1 MKLKRFLPATL
12 LALLGFTFARAA
24 ESQTQVLFDGKSL
37 AGWVPSNFEPPGEVK
52 VVPSFKGDRAAIVIE
67 SGTPFNGITWTKG
80 STLPR
85 TNYEISLEAMRVDGA
100 DFFCALTFP
109 VGDSACTFVM
119 GGWSSMV
126 VGLSSINGAD
136 ASENETTAGKEFTD
150 GKWYKVRV
158 RVTDKK
164 VEAWIDNEQFADVER
179 EGRKFSLR
187 PGEIEK
193 SLPLGI
199 ATYVTKGAV
208 RDITLK
214 RL

>member
-1 MKLKRFLPATL
+1 MKRFLPVGL
-12 LALLGFTFARAA
+12 LVLLGFTFVRAA
-24 ESQTQVLFDGKSL
+24 ESQPLFDGKSL
-37 AGWVPSNFEPPGEVK
+37 AGWAASNFEPPGEVK
-52 VVPSFKGDRAAIVIE
+52 VVPSFKGDRAAIVIDP
-67 SGTPFNGITWTKG
+67 GTPLNGITWTKG
-80 STLPR
+80 GALPR
-85 TNYEISLEAMRVDGA
+85 TNYEISLEAMRVDGL

-109 VGDSACTFVM
+109 IGDSAATFVI

-150 GKWYKVRV
+150 GRWYKVRV

-164 VEAWIDNEQFADVER
+164 VEAWIDEEQFVDVER

-187 PGEIEK
+187 SGDIAK

-199 ATYVTKGAV
+199 ATFATKGAV

>member
-1 MKLKRFLPATL
+1 MTRFLAVTL
-12 LALLGFTFARAA
+12 FALIGCSLARAA
-24 ESQTQVLFDGKSL
+24 ESQALFDGKSL
-37 AGWVPSNFEPPGEVK
+37 AGWAPSNFETPGDVK
-52 VVPSFKGDRAAIVIE
+52 VIPSFKGDRAAIVIE
-67 SGTPFNGITWTKG
+67 AGTPLSGITWTKG
-80 STLPR
+80 SMLPR
-85 TNYEISLEAMRVDGA
+85 TNYEISLEAMRVEGF
-100 DFFCALTFP
+100 DFFCAITFP
-109 VGDSACTFVM
+109 IGDSSATFVM

-126 VGLSSINGAD
+126 VGISSINGAD

-164 VEAWIDNEQFADVER
+164 VEAWIDDEQFANVER
-179 EGRKFSLR
+179 EGRTFSLR
-187 PGEIEK
+187 GGDIQK

-199 ATYVTKGAV
+199 ATYMTKGAV

>member
-1 MKLKRFLPATL
+1 MKCFLLVAL
-12 LALLGFTFARAA
+12 LALVGAASARAA
-24 ESQTQVLFDGKSL
+24 DAASALALFDGKSL
-37 AGWVPSNFEPPGEVK
+37 GGWAPSNFEAPGEVK
-52 VVPSFKGDRAAIVIE
+52 VVPAFKGDRAAIVIE
-67 SGTPFNGITWTKG
+67 PGTPLSGITWRRG
-80 STLPR
+80 DVLPR
-85 TNYEISLEAMRVDGA
+85 TNYEISLDAMRVEGA

-109 VGDSACTFVM
+109 IGDSACTFVL

-126 VGLSSINGAD
+126 VGLSSIDGAD
-136 ASENETTAGKEFTD
+136 ASENETTAGKEFAD

-164 VEAWIDNEQFADVER
+164 VEAWIDGEQFADVER
-179 EGRKFSLR
+179 AGRKFSLR
-187 PGEIEK
+187 PGEIQH

-199 ATYVTKGAV
+199 ATYMTKGAV

>member
-1 MKLKRFLPATL
+1 MNRVLPVAL
-12 LALLGFTFARAA
+12 LALLSFVWARAA
-24 ESQTQVLFDGKSL
+24 EPQTQALFDGKSL
-37 AGWVPSNFEPPGEVK
+37 AGWVPSNFEPPGDVK

-67 SGTPFNGITWTKG
+67 PGTPFNGITWIKG
-80 STLPR
+80 GTLPR
-85 TNYEISLEAMRVDGA
+85 TNYEISLEAMRVDGF

-109 VGDSACTFVM
+109 IGDSAATFVM

-150 GKWYKVRV
+150 GKWYRVRV

-164 VEAWIDNEQFADVER
+164 VEAWIDDEQFVDVER

-187 PGEIEK
+187 AGDISK

-199 ATYVTKGAV
+199 ATYMTKGAV